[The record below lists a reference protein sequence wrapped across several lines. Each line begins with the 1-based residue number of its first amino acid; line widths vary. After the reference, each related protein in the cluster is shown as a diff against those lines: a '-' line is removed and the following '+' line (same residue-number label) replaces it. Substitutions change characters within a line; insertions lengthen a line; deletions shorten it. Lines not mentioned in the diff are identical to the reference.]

1 MLKYSSKDIDFLFRF
16 FDHFLKLDRE
26 EEERLIDEMQQ
37 TGEWEEVKGL
47 LISYIERGKKYAQE
61 EIAFELSKEG
71 MDIDFI
77 SKVTK
82 LTEEQIKGLMNETKQ
97 TGERDVIKELPISY
111 IELGKEYGREGI
123 AVELQ
128 KEGIEINFISKL
140 TKLTEERIKELMNE
154 KKQTDDWEE
163 IKKLP
168 ISWEEKGIEKGI
180 EKGVEKNQE
189 ETAVKLI
196 EEGMGISFIQKI
208 TELSEERIKE
218 LMENQSEK

>member
-1 MLKYSSKDIDFLFRF
+1 
-16 FDHFLKLDRE
+16 
-26 EEERLIDEMQQ
+26 
-37 TGEWEEVKGL
+37 
-47 LISYIERGKKYAQE
+47 
-61 EIAFELSKEG
+61 

>member
-1 MLKYSSKDIDFLFRF
+1 MLKYSFKDIDFLFRF

-26 EEERLIDEMQQ
+26 EEEQSIDEMMRSD
-37 TGEWEEVKGL
+37 EWDEVKKYLLLYIGL
-47 LISYIERGKKYAQE
+47 GKMYAQK
-61 EIAFELSKEG
+61 EIAIELSKEG

-82 LTEEQIKGLMNETKQ
+82 LTEERIKELMNETKQ

-123 AVELQ
+123 ADELQ
-128 KEGIEINFISKL
+128 KEGIEIDFISKV

-168 ISWEEKGIEKGI
+168 ISWEEKGREEGREEGREK
-180 EKGVEKNQE
+180 VRE

-196 EEGMGISFIQKI
+196 EEGMEISFIQK
-208 TELSEERIKE
+208 
-218 LMENQSEK
+218 